1 MEKLK
6 SLVPDSLKR
15 MVAESTPDSLPR
27 TCSSLLNFFSDM
39 ELFHQ
44 MVRDLTDPERA
55 FCGKNKDAALELKQ
69 KGNQC
74 FLNEDYGS
82 ALTCYSEALRL
93 APVDVDDMDKNLVAA
108 LYVNRASVLHK
119 LDLLMEGR
127 RDCNRALQIS
137 PSYAKAWYRRGK
149 MNASLGNF
157 EDAVHD
163 LNIAKNLELSFG
175 GQRQI
180 ESELRIITDMFERTE
195 SSLVQHKEN
204 ELDLLDE
211 PDQIKLKCVITPN
224 KGRGMV
230 APSDIPPASL
240 VHAEEPYALLQ
251 IISKHCRETHCH
263 YCLNDLPPD
272 KVSCTSCSIPL
283 YCSQRCQIRAGGQML
298 RNHPVKHG
306 IQGNISH
313 NLDTYISE
321 ITLGNDSESDVDIPE
336 HKHECQGVHWPTV
349 FPSEIALAGRALIK
363 SLAER
368 SPVAN
373 FVDMLN
379 LSQNYPQ
386 IHPESKL
393 ELHIYSIIL
402 LYCLQHSSRTEL
414 LLNGASIAQIVI
426 LISQIR
432 VNSMTIFRMKSADVN
447 GPLHQFG
454 KFSHSEVSLT
464 SNVEQVKVGQAIY
477 RVGSLFN
484 HSCQPNIGAYF
495 VSRSLFIRTT
505 EFVAVGCPLELSY
518 GPQAGQWDCKDR
530 LKFLKDEYSF
540 RCECRACAEVNLS
553 DLVLNA
559 FHCVSPNCPGIVLDS
574 CVVNCEK
581 QKTRHVQSATGIST
595 LEPFMQVDMLKCLPS
610 NGSLRIDP
618 GFCLKCDSYCDLE
631 SSFAAVN
638 RAWISITR
646 LKDTMVSG
654 EISTTVLTAALNSLC
669 LLRST
674 LHAYNK
680 RISEVEDN
688 LAEAFCLVGEL
699 QLALDHCKASIE
711 ILEKLYG
718 PNHIVIGYELVKLSS
733 IQLSMGDRTAVK
745 NINRVSEIFSRYYGS
760 HADKM
765 FPYLQ
770 PLQGKLTKL
779 VQ

>member
-15 MVAESTPDSLPR
+15 MVAESTPDSLPL

-39 ELFHQ
+39 EVFHQ

-55 FCGKNKDAALELKQ
+55 LCGKNKDAALELKQ

-137 PSYAKAWYRRGK
+137 PSYTKAWYRRGK

-240 VHAEEPYALLQ
+240 VHAEEPYAL
-251 IISKHCRETHCH
+251 
-263 YCLNDLPPD
+263 
-272 KVSCTSCSIPL
+272 
-283 YCSQRCQIRAGGQML
+283 
-298 RNHPVKHG
+298 
-306 IQGNISH
+306 
-313 NLDTYISE
+313 
-321 ITLGNDSESDVDIPE
+321 
-336 HKHECQGVHWPTV
+336 
-349 FPSEIALAGRALIK
+349 
-363 SLAER
+363 
-368 SPVAN
+368 
-373 FVDMLN
+373 
-379 LSQNYPQ
+379 
-386 IHPESKL
+386 
-393 ELHIYSIIL
+393 
-402 LYCLQHSSRTEL
+402 
-414 LLNGASIAQIVI
+414 IVI

-484 HSCQPNIGAYF
+484 HSCQPNISAYF

-505 EFVAVGCPLELSY
+505 EFVVAGCPLELSY
-518 GPQAGQWDCKDR
+518 GPQVGQWDCKDR

-581 QKTRHVQSATGIST
+581 QKTRHVQSATGISS
-595 LEPFMQVDMLKCLPS
+595 LEPYMQVDMLKCLPS

-618 GFCLKCDSYCDLE
+618 GYCLKCDSYCDLE

-654 EISTTVLTAALNSLC
+654 VFSSTVLTAALNSLC

-680 RISEVEDN
+680 RISEPKDAATIRSCCKVEDN

-699 QLALDHCKASIE
+699 QLAVDHCKASIE

-733 IQLSMGDRTAVK
+733 LQLSMGDRTAVK

-760 HADKM
+760 HADKV

-770 PLQGKLTKL
+770 PLQGKLTK
-779 VQ
+779 VSSIKV

>member
-240 VHAEEPYALLQ
+240 VHAEEPYAL
-251 IISKHCRETHCH
+251 
-263 YCLNDLPPD
+263 
-272 KVSCTSCSIPL
+272 
-283 YCSQRCQIRAGGQML
+283 
-298 RNHPVKHG
+298 
-306 IQGNISH
+306 
-313 NLDTYISE
+313 
-321 ITLGNDSESDVDIPE
+321 
-336 HKHECQGVHWPTV
+336 
-349 FPSEIALAGRALIK
+349 
-363 SLAER
+363 
-368 SPVAN
+368 
-373 FVDMLN
+373 
-379 LSQNYPQ
+379 
-386 IHPESKL
+386 
-393 ELHIYSIIL
+393 
-402 LYCLQHSSRTEL
+402 
-414 LLNGASIAQIVI
+414 IVI

>member
-373 FVDMLN
+373 FVDML
-379 LSQNYPQ
+379 
-386 IHPESKL
+386 
-393 ELHIYSIIL
+393 
-402 LYCLQHSSRTEL
+402 
-414 LLNGASIAQIVI
+414 IVI

>member
-240 VHAEEPYALLQ
+240 VHAEEPYAL
-251 IISKHCRETHCH
+251 
-263 YCLNDLPPD
+263 
-272 KVSCTSCSIPL
+272 
-283 YCSQRCQIRAGGQML
+283 
-298 RNHPVKHG
+298 
-306 IQGNISH
+306 
-313 NLDTYISE
+313 
-321 ITLGNDSESDVDIPE
+321 
-336 HKHECQGVHWPTV
+336 
-349 FPSEIALAGRALIK
+349 
-363 SLAER
+363 
-368 SPVAN
+368 
-373 FVDMLN
+373 
-379 LSQNYPQ
+379 
-386 IHPESKL
+386 
-393 ELHIYSIIL
+393 
-402 LYCLQHSSRTEL
+402 
-414 LLNGASIAQIVI
+414 IVI

-680 RISEVEDN
+680 RISELKDAATIRSCCKVEDN

>member
-15 MVAESTPDSLPR
+15 MVVESTPDSLPL

-44 MVRDLTDPERA
+44 
-55 FCGKNKDAALELKQ
+55 
-69 KGNQC
+69 
-74 FLNEDYGS
+74 
-82 ALTCYSEALRL
+82 ALRL

-137 PSYAKAWYRRGK
+137 QSYAKAWYRRGK

-163 LNIAKNLELSFG
+163 LNIAKKLELSFS

-240 VHAEEPYALLQ
+240 VHAEEPYAL

-321 ITLGNDSESDVDIPE
+321 ITLGNDSESDVDFPE
-336 HKHECQGVHWPTV
+336 HKHECQGVHWPAV
-349 FPSEIALAGRALIK
+349 FPSEIALAGRVLIK
-363 SLAER
+363 SLAAR

-379 LSQNYPQ
+379 LSHNYPQ

-484 HSCQPNIGAYF
+484 HSCQPNIGVYF

-518 GPQAGQWDCKDR
+518 GPQVGQWDCKDR

-553 DLVLNA
+553 DLILNA

-595 LEPFMQVDMLKCLPS
+595 LEPYMQVDMLKCLPS
-610 NGSLRIDP
+610 NGSLPIDP
-618 GFCLKCDSYCDLE
+618 GYCLKCDSYCDLE

-654 EISTTVLTAALNSLC
+654 EISSTVLTAALNSLC

-680 RISEVEDN
+680 RISEVEDI

-699 QLALDHCKASIE
+699 QLAVDHCKTSIE

-733 IQLSMGDRTAVK
+733 IQLSMGDRGAVK
-745 NINRVSEIFSRYYGS
+745 NINR
-760 HADKM
+760 
-765 FPYLQ
+765 
-770 PLQGKLTKL
+770 GKLSKL

>member
-15 MVAESTPDSLPR
+15 MVAESTPDSLPL

-39 ELFHQ
+39 EVFHQ

-55 FCGKNKDAALELKQ
+55 LCGKNKDAALELKQ

-137 PSYAKAWYRRGK
+137 PSYTKAWYRRGK

-240 VHAEEPYALLQ
+240 VHAEEPYAL
-251 IISKHCRETHCH
+251 
-263 YCLNDLPPD
+263 
-272 KVSCTSCSIPL
+272 
-283 YCSQRCQIRAGGQML
+283 
-298 RNHPVKHG
+298 
-306 IQGNISH
+306 
-313 NLDTYISE
+313 
-321 ITLGNDSESDVDIPE
+321 
-336 HKHECQGVHWPTV
+336 
-349 FPSEIALAGRALIK
+349 
-363 SLAER
+363 
-368 SPVAN
+368 
-373 FVDMLN
+373 
-379 LSQNYPQ
+379 
-386 IHPESKL
+386 
-393 ELHIYSIIL
+393 
-402 LYCLQHSSRTEL
+402 
-414 LLNGASIAQIVI
+414 IVI

-484 HSCQPNIGAYF
+484 HSCQPNISAYF

-505 EFVAVGCPLELSY
+505 EFVVAGCPLELSY
-518 GPQAGQWDCKDR
+518 GPQVGQWDCKDR

-581 QKTRHVQSATGIST
+581 QKTRHVQSATGISS
-595 LEPFMQVDMLKCLPS
+595 LEPYMQVDMLKCLPS

-618 GFCLKCDSYCDLE
+618 GYCLKCDSYCDLE

-654 EISTTVLTAALNSLC
+654 VFSSTVLTAALNSLC

-699 QLALDHCKASIE
+699 QLAVDHCKASIE

-733 IQLSMGDRTAVK
+733 LQLSMGDRTAVK

-760 HADKM
+760 HADKV

-770 PLQGKLTKL
+770 PLQGKLTK
-779 VQ
+779 VSSIKV